1 MIQFDK
7 NTDSSDQT
15 ILLAKSLS
23 SKFKPGGIYG
33 FIGDLASGKTTFI
46 KGLLSGLDFVGM
58 VNSPTFT
65 LINEYDAK
73 HKVIHIDCYREKNIS
88 RWIQLGLYDYFNPNN
103 IVLIEWPEIIES
115 ILPKNVQYIKF
126 ENIDTDKRRI
136 RSL

>member
-1 MIQFDK
+1 M
-7 NTDSSDQT
+7 
-15 ILLAKSLS
+15 
-23 SKFKPGGIYG
+23 
-33 FIGDLASGKTTFI
+33 
-46 KGLLSGLDFVGM
+46 SGLDFVGM

-73 HKVIHIDCYREKNIS
+73 HKVIHIDCYRENNIR
-88 RWIQLGLYDYFNPNN
+88 RWIQLGLYDYFHPNN

-115 ILPKNVQYIKF
+115 ILPNNIQYIKF